1 MVDHPIQL
9 QGPGG
14 TGASPPLILERTDQE
29 FIPAI
34 LDELARENG
43 IESMHGSA
51 ARSRD
56 KQGVLTLL
64 QPVHRTFHV
73 ALVEAACDVIGRPRL
88 DPERIESAGL
98 VVRRIAT
105 GSNGETQL
113 QGWRQKDKTLRGWVP
128 FKNRAD
134 ENLDPESARRPAEL
148 TAGHPEIDRRL
159 TAFVDASGT
168 YEESVAPLFV
178 APPEVC
184 KAAGRTILY
193 GIVPVTSSEM
203 SELATQPPSY
213 EDADTSKELRAHL
226 SKFLQSA
233 VARDLP
239 RAGQQLDYRAGEPL
253 ALASDTAMQAFTVLL
268 RQLSIEFDAFREGSA
283 LFNELNTIN
292 LAFPSSVTRPAGE
305 FLKEATA
312 VLVELDGR
320 GQSSPRSFAMA
331 SKWPAISQAQGDRI
345 FGLIK
350 EAIKARLA
358 TVAPREGR
366 FEDSAR
372 QYKLRAFVRV
382 KRDDGCPPELVWTAP
397 SEPFTIA
404 PWYASGAL
412 PPVRIPLPDVMD
424 RTLLK
429 NLKPNVAFGVPKNL
443 FNVMN
448 GNDAKKLVDGEGG
461 EGGPGFNLDWICSF
475 SIPIITICAFIVLNI
490 FLSLFDIIFRWM
502 LFIKICIPIP
512 RK

>member
-1 MVDHPIQL
+1 
-9 QGPGG
+9 
-14 TGASPPLILERTDQE
+14 
-29 FIPAI
+29 
-34 LDELARENG
+34 
-43 IESMHGSA
+43 
-51 ARSRD
+51 
-56 KQGVLTLL
+56 
-64 QPVHRTFHV
+64 
-73 ALVEAACDVIGRPRL
+73 
-88 DPERIESAGL
+88 
-98 VVRRIAT
+98 
-105 GSNGETQL
+105 
-113 QGWRQKDKTLRGWVP
+113 
-128 FKNRAD
+128 
-134 ENLDPESARRPAEL
+134 
-148 TAGHPEIDRRL
+148 
-159 TAFVDASGT
+159 
-168 YEESVAPLFV
+168 
-178 APPEVC
+178 
-184 KAAGRTILY
+184 
-193 GIVPVTSSEM
+193 
-203 SELATQPPSY
+203 
-213 EDADTSKELRAHL
+213 
-226 SKFLQSA
+226 
-233 VARDLP
+233 
-239 RAGQQLDYRAGEPL
+239 
-253 ALASDTAMQAFTVLL
+253 
-268 RQLSIEFDAFREGSA
+268 
-283 LFNELNTIN
+283 
-292 LAFPSSVTRPAGE
+292 
-305 FLKEATA
+305 
-312 VLVELDGR
+312 
-320 GQSSPRSFAMA
+320 MA